1 MPKTGKA
8 SKHPHQQQC
17 ASPNYSRIC
26 LHSGP
31 NSAYGNST
39 FPYIL
44 FTWMGSLINIALTS
58 QDQKA
63 ALALVTTRP
72 QNTATSASTTDATL
86 NNDPDLKRAQ
96 DLLEL
101 HTDVKLAHADG
112 TDRELI
118 EAREAVQRVLRD
130 L

>member
-1 MPKTGKA
+1 M
-8 SKHPHQQQC
+8 
-17 ASPNYSRIC
+17 
-26 LHSGP
+26 
-31 NSAYGNST
+31 
-39 FPYIL
+39 
-44 FTWMGSLINIALTS
+44 
-58 QDQKA
+58 
-63 ALALVTTRP
+63 TTRP
-72 QNTATSASTTDATL
+72 ENTTSPSTSTINATL

-101 HTDVKLAHADG
+101 HSDVKLAHADG

>member
-1 MPKTGKA
+1 
-8 SKHPHQQQC
+8 
-17 ASPNYSRIC
+17 
-26 LHSGP
+26 
-31 NSAYGNST
+31 
-39 FPYIL
+39 
-44 FTWMGSLINIALTS
+44 MGSLINIALTS

>member
-1 MPKTGKA
+1 ME
-8 SKHPHQQQC
+8 
-17 ASPNYSRIC
+17 RE
-26 LHSGP
+26 
-31 NSAYGNST
+31 
-39 FPYIL
+39 
-44 FTWMGSLINIALTS
+44 

-72 QNTATSASTTDATL
+72 ENTTSPSTPASTINATL
-86 NNDPDLKRAQ
+86 TNDPDLKRAQ

-101 HTDVKLAHADG
+101 HSDVKLAHADG

>member
-1 MPKTGKA
+1 LTNKA
-8 SKHPHQQQC
+8 SK
-17 ASPNYSRIC
+17 
-26 LHSGP
+26 LK
-31 NSAYGNST
+31 
-39 FPYIL
+39 
-44 FTWMGSLINIALTS
+44 

-72 QNTATSASTTDATL
+72 ENTSTSASTSTSTSTTDATL

-118 EAREAVQRVLRD
+118 EAREAVQKVLRD

>member
-1 MPKTGKA
+1 MTIRPENTPA
-8 SKHPHQQQC
+8 S
-17 ASPNYSRIC
+17 S
-26 LHSGP
+26 
-31 NSAYGNST
+31 
-39 FPYIL
+39 
-44 FTWMGSLINIALTS
+44 IN
-58 QDQKA
+58 
-63 ALALVTTRP
+63 
-72 QNTATSASTTDATL
+72 ATL

-101 HTDVKLAHADG
+101 HSDVKLAHADG